1 MDILKI
7 LIIFTVIV
15 FIVKMNKPLYLS
27 MGGGIIA
34 TLILYKIPFN
44 SYIEILSKAVLEK
57 NTLNIILAFYFI
69 TFLQRMLEKR
79 NKLILAEKS
88 ISNIFN
94 SRRVNAMLVPFVIG
108 MLPSPGAVLIA
119 APIVE
124 AAAGEYLNKD
134 EKVFVTSYYRHISE
148 SFLPTYSSIILA
160 ISLAGVSISGFV
172 LLMLPLVIVLFLLG
186 YFIYVRKIPKM
197 NQSYKNDIEYK
208 DYKTEYLNVVKSMWA
223 IAVTVLIILIFKTPV
238 YLTVIGVIILN
249 FFIDRFSIKEI
260 IPFFKS
266 AFEIKLIFMTL
277 ITMLFKE
284 VLIYTGMIQ
293 RLPLYFANSP
303 IKPHIIFLL
312 LFFFG
317 TILVGSQAIIAII
330 IPIAFSTLE
339 NIGLAYFTYL
349 MSLTY
354 IAMQISPA
362 HVCLG
367 IITEYSG
374 TTFNGLLKKTFPV
387 LTIFIL
393 ISTVYYLI
401 IKTFIN
407 I

>member
-7 LIIFTVIV
+7 LIIFSVIV

-27 MGGGIIA
+27 MSGGIIA

-44 SYIEILSKAVLEK
+44 SYIGILSKAIFEK
-57 NTLNIILAFYFI
+57 NTLNIILAFYSI

-79 NKLILAEKS
+79 NKLVLAEKS

-124 AAAGEYLNKD
+124 AAAGGYLNKD

-148 SFLPTYSSIILA
+148 AFLPTYSSIILA
-160 ISLAGVSISGFV
+160 ISLAGVSLTGFV
-172 LLMLPLVIVLFLLG
+172 ILMLPLVLVLFLLG
-186 YFIYVRKIPKM
+186 YFIYVKKIPRM
-197 NQSYKNDIEYK
+197 SQNYKNQI
-208 DYKTEYLNVVKSMWA
+208 DYKKEYLNVVKSMWA
-223 IAVTVLIILIFKTPV
+223 IVGTVLIILIFKTPV
-238 YLTVIGVIILN
+238 YLTVFGIILLN
-249 FFIDRFSIKEI
+249 FFIDKFSIKEI
-260 IPFFKS
+260 IPFFRS

-284 VLIYTGMIQ
+284 VLIHAGMIQ
-293 RLPLYFANSP
+293 RLPSYFENSP
-303 IKPHIIFLL
+303 IEPHIIFAL

-339 NIGLAYFTYL
+339 NTGLAYFTFL
-349 MSLTY
+349 MALSY

-387 LTIFIL
+387 MLLFIIITTI
-393 ISTVYYLI
+393 YYLI
-401 IKTFIN
+401 IGTFIS